1 MPKIVKFNVIDLET
15 KVVIPNI
22 TPDEV
27 CEKINICRRYLT
39 KCVNENKVVK
49 GRYKIEK
56 FEPNIDDDKINSISL
71 SDLKDWDK
79 IRIPINKALNISG
92 KSIKLICPDLGE

>member
-22 TPDEV
+22 TSEEV
-27 CEKINICRRYLT
+27 CERINICRRYLT
-39 KCVNENKVVK
+39 KCVNENKVAK

-56 FEPNIDDDKINSISL
+56 FEPNNDDKMNSISFE
-71 SDLKDWDK
+71 DLKDWDK

>member
-1 MPKIVKFNVIDLET
+1 MPKRVKFNVIDLET

-22 TPDEV
+22 TSDEV
-27 CEKINICRRYLT
+27 CERINICRRYLT
-39 KCVNENKVVK
+39 KCVNENKVAK

-56 FEPNIDDDKINSISL
+56 FEPNNDDKMNSISFE
-71 SDLKDWDK
+71 DLKDWDK

-92 KSIKLICPDLGE
+92 KSIKLICPDLGV

>member
-1 MPKIVKFNVIDLET
+1 MPKRVKFNVIDLET

-22 TPDEV
+22 TSDEV
-27 CEKINICRRYLT
+27 CERINICRRYLT
-39 KCVNENKVVK
+39 KCVNENKVAK

-56 FEPNIDDDKINSISL
+56 FEPNNDDKMNSL
-71 SDLKDWDK
+71 SFEDLKDWDK

-92 KSIKLICPDLGE
+92 KSIKLICPDLGV

>member
-1 MPKIVKFNVIDLET
+1 MPKIVRFNVIDLET

-22 TPDEV
+22 TSDEV
-27 CEKINICRRYLT
+27 CERINICRRYLT
-39 KCVNENKVVK
+39 KCVNENKVAK

-56 FEPNIDDDKINSISL
+56 FEPNNDDKMNSISFE
-71 SDLKDWDK
+71 DLKDWDK

>member
-1 MPKIVKFNVIDLET
+1 MPKRVKFNVIDLET

-22 TPDEV
+22 TSYEV
-27 CEKINICRRYLT
+27 CERINICRRYLT
-39 KCVNENKVVK
+39 KCVNENKVAK

-56 FEPNIDDDKINSISL
+56 FEPNNDDKMNSISFE
-71 SDLKDWDK
+71 DLKDWDK

-92 KSIKLICPDLGE
+92 KSIKLICPDLGV

>member
-22 TPDEV
+22 TSDEV
-27 CEKINICRRYLT
+27 CERINICRRYLT
-39 KCVNENKVVK
+39 KCVNENKVAK

-56 FEPNIDDDKINSISL
+56 FEPNNDDKMNSISFE
-71 SDLKDWDK
+71 DLKDWDK
-79 IRIPINKALNISG
+79 IRKPLNKALKKINKQIPITCS
-92 KSIKLICPDLGE
+92 DL

>member
-22 TPDEV
+22 TSDEV
-27 CEKINICRRYLT
+27 CERLNICRRYLT
-39 KCVNENKVVK
+39 KCVNENKVAK

-56 FEPNIDDDKINSISL
+56 FEPNIDDDKINSLLL
-71 SDLKDWDK
+71 SDLEEWDK
-79 IRIPINKALNISG
+79 ICKPLNKALKKINKQIPITCES
-92 KSIKLICPDLGE
+92 L

>member
-22 TPDEV
+22 TSDEV
-27 CEKINICRRYLT
+27 CKRINICRRYLT
-39 KCVNENKVVK
+39 KCINEKKVVK

-56 FEPNIDDDKINSISL
+56 FEPNNDDDKINSL
-71 SDLKDWDK
+71 SFEDLKDWDK
-79 IRIPINKALNISG
+79 ICKPLNKALKKINKQIPITCES
-92 KSIKLICPDLGE
+92 L

>member
-22 TPDEV
+22 TSEEV
-27 CEKINICRRYLT
+27 CERINICRRYLT
-39 KCVNENKVVK
+39 KCVNENKVAK
-49 GRYKIEK
+49 GRYRIER
-56 FEPNIDDDKINSISL
+56 FEPNNDDKMNSL
-71 SDLKDWDK
+71 SFEDLKDWDK

-92 KSIKLICPDLGE
+92 KSIKLICPDLGV

>member
-22 TPDEV
+22 TSDEV
-27 CEKINICRRYLT
+27 CERINICRRYLT
-39 KCVNENKVVK
+39 KCVNENKVAK

-56 FEPNIDDDKINSISL
+56 FEPNNDDKMNSISFE
-71 SDLKDWDK
+71 DLKDWDK

-92 KSIKLICPDLGE
+92 KSIKLICPDLGV

>member
-22 TPDEV
+22 TSDEV
-27 CEKINICRRYLT
+27 CERINICRRYLT
-39 KCVNENKVVK
+39 NCVNENKVVK

-56 FEPNIDDDKINSISL
+56 FEPNIDDDKINSL
-71 SDLKDWDK
+71 SFEDLKDWDK

>member
-22 TPDEV
+22 TSDEV
-27 CEKINICRRYLT
+27 CERLNICRRYLT
-39 KCVNENKVVK
+39 KCVNENKVAK

-56 FEPNIDDDKINSISL
+56 FEPNNDDKMNSL
-71 SDLKDWDK
+71 SFEDLKDWDK

-92 KSIKLICPDLGE
+92 KSIKLICPNLGE

>member
-22 TPDEV
+22 TSDEV
-27 CEKINICRRYLT
+27 CERINICRRYLT
-39 KCVNENKVVK
+39 KCVNENKVAK
-49 GRYKIEK
+49 GRYKIER
-56 FEPNIDDDKINSISL
+56 FEPNNDDDKINSISL

-92 KSIKLICPDLGE
+92 KSIKLICPDLGV

>member
-1 MPKIVKFNVIDLET
+1 MPKRVKFNVIDLET

-22 TPDEV
+22 TSDEV
-27 CEKINICRRYLT
+27 CERINICRRYLT
-39 KCVNENKVVK
+39 KCVNENKVAK

-56 FEPNIDDDKINSISL
+56 FEPNNDDKMNSISFE
-71 SDLKDWDK
+71 DLKDWDK